1 MWDPFVRHGM
11 DFTMKLHTCPFV
23 KWHSKTCQFVAQ
35 TCKDPLLDM
44 AWICMVVTCFVA
56 LTTLCEE
63 VSSLALLGHMVASV
77 TFSIGWLVVSFSDS
91 FSFMDSLLY
100 VVIDSLFVFFYCV
113 NWTPF
118 VTLRAWTSNL
128 LILYQQSINVK
139 YSFCIMLSPCV
150 SLAQWY
156 W

>member
-100 VVIDSLFVFFYCV
+100 VVTDSLFVFF
-113 NWTPF
+113 F
-118 VTLRAWTSNL
+118 IALIELHLLHSAWASNL
-128 LILYQQSINVK
+128 LIYISRV
-139 YSFCIMLSPCV
+139 
-150 SLAQWY
+150 
-156 W
+156 